1 MLLAVL
7 LCGISIMSAV
17 VLRAGLDTSDPGIS
31 TRTSEAAVSR
41 DAWPLPV
48 PFAPYAMSRAP
59 PRVASV
65 TLQGPPTFVALDND
79 GDSLANQL
87 LLRVPL
93 HVDVPG
99 VYWFVLTSLRGNAF
113 GPVNKYLNLSG
124 GDAMVVIPLSG
135 ITLRSFTGN
144 LSVDLQVAF
153 VTESGWTYEL
163 EWQGVYAIPDPTYFQ
178 TAPAVDVTVRV
189 TGPSDAVFNANLEL
203 WNASNAFTASID
215 IPVGIDVRLSL
226 PQLDYVVLAWT
237 NGPGASWQGLVRVHP
252 PTLGTVDISTNPAG
266 PFEDGIEI
274 GFTDWTRGEARS
286 SRTFRATPSARFFA
300 DVTGDGDGVLT
311 DSEIATYTFWRVLE
325 PASSP
330 VIHVDSNALVMG
342 PWGAPVG
349 LGGGPVVSATD
360 LGVVRPGPFVLPV
373 PNAGPHRVRVEVP
386 NPREGAVSVVTFLW
400 PPGWVLA
407 GSDNGHVTS
416 PIGEGSAR
424 IEVQHDASVT
434 GYDLNLTVVPITDA
448 PGSIRG
454 GVIEAP
460 SPGTPVHPVADA
472 TVRLFA
478 SGILIAQA
486 ISDSNGEF
494 VLAPVPPGIYLL
506 RVSAAGYEP
515 GEKSVTVG
523 PFQAVSVDQLALAPT
538 PAIAGSGSI
547 TFVIAGAAIA
557 AGLLL
562 FGVYWPRVRRCAP
575 PPDVLRESPSKDVLE
590 SGRLRVHHPR
600 DRAGGETI
608 AQSPSG
614 RGVDPAVREPPR
626 VVVQNL
632 FVAAEEENRQRLL
645 FENRAGPERIC
656 EGVHLRGVQG
666 SMVLRECRDNGAHR
680 RHAQSE
686 GRHRR
691 ANIRLEIRRSR
702 RLRRLSKF
710 LNELTPCG
718 RDVEHH
724 RFGRNRDGPLR
735 CDRSIRPRFEPC

>member
-1 MLLAVL
+1 VPWKAMLLAVL

-48 PFAPYAMSRAP
+48 PFAPYATSRAP

-424 IEVQHDASVT
+424 IEVQHDAGVT

-562 FGVYWPRVRRCAP
+562 FGVYWRR
-575 PPDVLRESPSKDVLE
+575 
-590 SGRLRVHHPR
+590 
-600 DRAGGETI
+600 
-608 AQSPSG
+608 
-614 RGVDPAVREPPR
+614 
-626 VVVQNL
+626 
-632 FVAAEEENRQRLL
+632 
-645 FENRAGPERIC
+645 
-656 EGVHLRGVQG
+656 
-666 SMVLRECRDNGAHR
+666 R
-680 RHAQSE
+680 R
-686 GRHRR
+686 R
-691 ANIRLEIRRSR
+691 
-702 RLRRLSKF
+702 K
-710 LNELTPCG
+710 
-718 RDVEHH
+718 
-724 RFGRNRDGPLR
+724 
-735 CDRSIRPRFEPC
+735 